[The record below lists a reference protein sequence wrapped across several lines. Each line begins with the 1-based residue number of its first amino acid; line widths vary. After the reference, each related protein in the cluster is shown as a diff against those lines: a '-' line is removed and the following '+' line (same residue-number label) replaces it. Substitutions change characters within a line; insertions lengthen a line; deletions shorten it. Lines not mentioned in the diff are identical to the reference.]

1 MIVRLVHSKI
11 ERNDQILTFFEET
24 LKSLDETENFP
35 TRKQNA
41 IPKLF
46 FVGSRTGLNWFAGLL
61 SECEKMAVFR
71 DGQNNRTRR
80 LAGRKERKRAVIT
93 GVAFGLYLELL
104 ALAGIFAAAAA
115 QCPSC
120 SGCFSS

>member
-1 MIVRLVHSKI
+1 M
-11 ERNDQILTFFEET
+11 TFFQET

-35 TRKQNA
+35 THKQKLQNA

-93 GVAFGLYLELL
+93 GVAFGLSTRSRS
-104 ALAGIFAAAAA
+104 ALHYGMKA
-115 QCPSC
+115 QKL
-120 SGCFSS
+120 FFNKIKIKLRQY

>member
-11 ERNDQILTFFEET
+11 KRNDQIATFFEET

-93 GVAFGLYLELL
+93 GVAFGLSTQSRS
-104 ALAGIFAAAAA
+104 ALHCGMEVSKIIF
-115 QCPSC
+115 Q
-120 SGCFSS
+120 